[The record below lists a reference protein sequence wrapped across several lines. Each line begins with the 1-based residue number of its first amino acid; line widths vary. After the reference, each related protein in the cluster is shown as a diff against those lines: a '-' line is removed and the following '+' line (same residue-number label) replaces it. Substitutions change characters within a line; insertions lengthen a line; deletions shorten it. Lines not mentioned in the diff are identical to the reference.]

1 MWKKYQ
7 PENRKM
13 KKQPKLAPKRKAV
26 KKQVQTKIQTN
37 KTKKDVFQFGL
48 FELCTPSGAAEPQD
62 LSRVRTKFIPFG
74 TNNLFPQ
81 YLAELKRQSST
92 QRSVLAQKT
101 IFTSGAKFVTE
112 NEKLKEYIRDV
123 NANGE
128 SLREVFKKLADDY
141 YTFGNAY
148 LEGVVYEGGVN
159 LYHLDATTVR
169 MGKSKKDVYIHPDW
183 SNYPSQ
189 RDKIQVVPIYPRV
202 SSSRFVIHYKDYEPM
217 FNYYGLPD
225 YVAALE
231 HIAVDY
237 EIGKWNHTKFKNG
250 FQPSA
255 IIEISGDMGEEEAQ
269 KMVREAQEKFVGEGN
284 NGKILFIVK
293 NGDTSPANVQIIKD
307 DQEGSWLDLQ
317 KITDQNIITA
327 NRWQPALSGIVSSGK
342 MNNTGS
348 EIRIAYDLVMTTVV
362 RDTSELILN
371 GVRKVLYG
379 EMGIEP
385 SELLIHYEPPI
396 SYVTDIDVKQVLT
409 INEQRKLL
417 DEDFENLEDGDMFI
431 ADREIIVTQRDDDND
446 GEVDETKEV
455 TVEQ

>member
-1 MWKKYQ
+1 
-7 PENRKM
+7 M
-13 KKQPKLAPKRKAV
+13 KKQKSVQKRKSVTQA
-26 KKQVQTKIQTN
+26 KRQTKPKIQTN
-37 KTKKDVFQFGL
+37 KTKKDVFEFGL
-48 FELCTPSGAAEPQD
+48 FELAIPQHIEEPLD
-62 LSRVRTKFIPFG
+62 LSKIRTKFIPFG
-74 TNNLFPQ
+74 QNNLFPQ

-92 QRSVLAQKT
+92 HRSVLAQKT
-101 IFTSGAKFVTE
+101 IFTSGAKFVT
-112 NEKLKEYIRDV
+112 NNQSLKEYIADV
-123 NANGE
+123 NADGE
-128 SLREVFKKLADDY
+128 NLRDVYKKLADDY

-148 LEGVVYEGGVN
+148 LEIVLYDGGVN
-159 LYHLDATTVR
+159 MYHLDSTTVR
-169 MGKSKKDVYIHPDW
+169 MAKNKKEIYVHPDW
-183 SNYPSQ
+183 AKYQTQKDKLQVIPLYSLQTDLPMIQSN
-189 RDKIQVVPIYPRV
+189 
-202 SSSRFVIHYKDYEPM
+202 RFVIHFKDYEPM
-217 FNYYGLPD
+217 FNFYGLPD

-255 IIEISGDMGEEEAQ
+255 IVEISGDMGEEEAQ
-269 KMVREAQEKFVGEGN
+269 KMVKEAQKKFVGDGN

-293 NGDTSPANVQIIKD
+293 NGDTSPANVQMIKD

-327 NRWQPALSGIVSSGK
+327 HRWQPSLSGIVSSGK

-348 EIRIAYDLVMTTVV
+348 EIRIAYDLAMTTVI
-362 RDTSELILN
+362 RDTSELLLN
-371 GVRKVLYG
+371 GIRKVLFK
-379 EMGIEP
+379 
-385 SELLIHYEPPI
+385 ELDYRPDELVIHYEPPI

-417 DEDFENLEDGDMFI
+417 DEDFELLEDGDMFI
-431 ADREIIVTQRDDDND
+431 ADREIIVTQRDDDGD